1 MRKAILLF
9 NPVSGRPAKRMARI
23 NAAASVL
30 RDGGVEVQ
38 IEALRGAAA
47 AAEQARVAAE
57 AGFDAIIACG
67 GDGTLHDLAQGL
79 VGFSS
84 SAALGVLPLGTGNVL
99 AKNQRLPL
107 HPAQAAQALLSA
119 EPRRIAAGKI
129 EFTSDP
135 GSPARAGFA
144 RDGVADGSGAR
155 FRYFLLNAGA
165 GLDAM
170 GIYEAAASK
179 PRLGELAYYLTGLRL
194 MFSYGFPMFQ
204 VEWRDAETGAARHE
218 QVSQCA
224 AFRVPT
230 LGGLAGA
237 FAPAAGLD
245 RDDLQLILFKTR
257 SRRKLFHYS
266 LRHVM
271 RAPLA
276 SPDVELAFAR
286 ELACTPLGDKPIYVQ
301 ADGEWLGRLPARIRM
316 VPDALTLLFPKIV

>member
-9 NPVSGRPAKRMARI
+9 NPFSGRPAKRMARI
-23 NAAASVL
+23 NAAASVF
-30 RDGGVEVQ
+30 RQNGVDVQ
-38 IEALRGAAA
+38 VEALRGAAA
-47 AAEQARVAAE
+47 ASEQARAAAD

-67 GDGTLHDLAQGL
+67 GDGTLHDMAQGL
-79 VGFSS
+79 VGNASQT
-84 SAALGVLPLGTGNVL
+84 ALGVLPLGTGNVL
-99 AKNQRLPL
+99 AKNQRLSL
-107 HPAQAAQALLSA
+107 DPAQAAQALLKA
-119 EPRRIAAGKI
+119 EPRRIAVGKI
-129 EFTSDP
+129 EFASDD
-135 GSPARAGFA
+135 GAGT
-144 RDGVADGSGAR
+144 RSR
-155 FRYFLLNAGA
+155 HFLLNAGA
-165 GLDAM
+165 GLDAI

-179 PRLGELAYYLTGLRL
+179 PRLGELAYYLTGIRL

-204 VEWRDAETGAARHE
+204 VEWRDVESGEQRHE

-237 FAPAAGLD
+237 LTPAASLE

-271 RAPLA
+271 RAPVA

-286 ELACTPLGDKPIYVQ
+286 ELACTPLGGKPIYVQ
-301 ADGEWLGRLPARIRM
+301 ADGEWLGCLPARM
-316 VPDALTLLFPKIV
+316 SMMPDALTLLFPASQ

>member
-1 MRKAILLF
+1 MREAIFLF
-9 NPVSGRPAKRMARI
+9 NPASGRPARRMAKI
-23 NAAASVL
+23 NAAAGIL
-30 RDGGVEVQ
+30 RQGGVDVQ
-38 IEALRGAAA
+38 IEALRGAAEA
-47 AAEQARVAAE
+47 PEQARAAVS

-79 VGFSS
+79 VGNSS

-107 HPAQAAQALLSA
+107 GPAQAAQALLRA
-119 EPRRIAAGKI
+119 EPRRIAVGKI
-129 EFTSDP
+129 EFVCD
-135 GSPARAGFA
+135 
-144 RDGVADGSGAR
+144 DGSGTR
-155 FRYFLLNAGA
+155 SRYFLLNAGA

-179 PRLGELAYYLTGLRL
+179 PRLGELAYYLSGIRL
-194 MFSYGFPMFQ
+194 MFSYGFPMFR
-204 VEWRDAETGAARHE
+204 VEWRDAESNQLRNE

-237 FAPAAGLD
+237 LTPAADLE

-271 RAPLA
+271 RAPIA
-276 SPDVELAFAR
+276 TPEVELVFAR

-301 ADGEWLGRLPARIRM
+301 ADGEWLGCLPARISM
-316 VPDALTLLFPKIV
+316 VPDALTLLFPR